1 MGEEGEVGE
10 EREGW
15 EEGEEELKKK
25 DHPQVVHALCSDQYS
40 NSAKR
45 EAFYTHPLNVKYW
58 H

>member
-10 EREGW
+10 EGEGG
-15 EEGEEELKKK
+15 EEGEEEVKEKE

-45 EAFYTHPLNVKYW
+45 EAFHTHPL
-58 H
+58 